1 MSPRW
6 PPRVAKEIWKSL
18 KSVTSSRLA
27 GERIL
32 LTLWVGGLWTVGYIV
47 APALFANLDDRA
59 LAGTLAGVMF
69 GIVAWIGLFCA
80 IFLLVFNQVRN
91 PQHRLNWRALV
102 LLAMLVLTL
111 VGQFL
116 LAPMIADMRL
126 AGASDQAE
134 FARLHGAASV
144 GYLITSLLGL
154 VLVVAPADTPNL

>member
-1 MSPRW
+1 MP
-6 PPRVAKEIWKSL
+6 
-18 KSVTSSRLA
+18 SRRILA

-69 GIVAWIGLFCA
+69 GIMAWIGLFCA
-80 IFLLVFNQVRN
+80 IFLLVYNQIQN
-91 PQHRLNWRALV
+91 PRHRLNWRALV

-116 LAPMIADMRL
+116 LAPMIADLRL
-126 AGASDQAE
+126 AGASDQAA
-134 FARLHGAASV
+134 FARWHGLASI

-154 VLVVAPADTPNL
+154 ALVVAPEKAPDL

>member
-1 MSPRW
+1 M
-6 PPRVAKEIWKSL
+6 VKEIWKSL
-18 KSVTSSRLA
+18 QSAISSRLV

-69 GIVAWIGLFCA
+69 GIIAWIGLLCA
-80 IFLLVFNQVRN
+80 VLLLLSNQIRN
-91 PQHRLNWRALV
+91 SQHRLNWRAVL

-111 VGQFL
+111 VGQFV
-116 LAPMIADMRL
+116 LAPMIAELRL
-126 AGASDQAE
+126 AGASGHAE

-144 GYLITSLLGL
+144 AYLVNSVLGL
-154 VLVVAPADTPNL
+154 MLVVAPE

>member
-1 MSPRW
+1 MLPPSL
-6 PPRVAKEIWKSL
+6 PRVGKEIWKSL
-18 KSVTSSRLA
+18 KSAISSHLA

-59 LAGTLAGVMF
+59 LAGTLAGIMF
-69 GIVAWIGLFCA
+69 GIMAWIGLLCA
-80 IFLLVFNQVRN
+80 VLLLLSNQIRN

-111 VGQFL
+111 IGQFL

-134 FARLHGAASV
+134 FARLHGAASI
-144 GYLITSLLGL
+144 GYLLTSVLGL
-154 VLVVAPADTPNL
+154 VLVVAPAETSD